1 MFKKI
6 LALVFILANTVAG
19 AASLNIAVASNFSQP
34 AKQLALK
41 FEQQSGESVV
51 ISSGATGMLA
61 KQISNGAPYDVFF
74 AADEITPTKLI
85 QDGHAVAASKT
96 TYARGQLVLWSS
108 QTGLADD
115 KVLFS
120 NKFKHLA
127 IANPKLAPYG
137 AATQQVIQKL
147 GLTKQL
153 QDKIIQG
160 ENITAAYQYV
170 ASGNAELGFVAL
182 SQVYYD
188 GKITSGS
195 AWIIPANLTPLINQ
209 DAVITTNGQN
219 NPLAAKFMTFLKSK
233 TAQQIIKQYGY
244 K

>member
-6 LALVFILANTVAG
+6 LALVFIFANSVAG
-19 AASLNIAVASNFSQP
+19 AATLNIAVASNFSQP

-41 FEQQSGESVV
+41 FEQQSGESVL
-51 ISSGATGMLA
+51 ISSGATGILA
-61 KQISNGAPYDVFF
+61 KQISNGAPYDIFF
-74 AADEITPTKLI
+74 AADEATPTKLSE
-85 QDGHAVAASKT
+85 DGHAVAASRV
-96 TYARGQLVLWSS
+96 TYAHGQLVLWSS
-108 QTGLADD
+108 QAGLADD

-127 IANPKLAPYG
+127 LANPKLAPYG
-137 AATQQVIQKL
+137 AAAQQVIQKL

-160 ENITAAYQYV
+160 ENISATYQYV

-182 SQVYYD
+182 SQVYYN

-209 DAVITTNGQN
+209 DGVITTNGEK
-219 NPLAAKFMTFLKSK
+219 NPAAAKFMIFLRSK
-233 TAQQIIKQYGY
+233 AAQQIIQQYGY